1 MTPSDAD
8 EAYAPDKGPARQ
20 RSGRDVL
27 ELGRSNRGERR
38 SAAHPRDLDGD
49 DDRGVSGRGRRD
61 RNEGRGADDGSLDD
75 GSFDDGRRRD
85 EGRRRDRNGGPKPQ
99 TGDAAD
105 TQADRKT
112 DSKEDKGKEDDGRED
127 GGKNGQEAQNRRKS
141 RRPLVITIVAIVALL
156 LVAGGVYYYLSS
168 RGKASTD
175 DAYTDGNIV
184 AIAPQVSGQ
193 VISLDVNDNQ
203 FVHKGDPIIH
213 IDPRQFTYSR
223 EQAKGA
229 LDANKAQVESQKLG
243 VEIAKKNFPA
253 GLQLAQANL
262 VSAKAALVLQQQNY
276 ERQKSLPRQATTQQE
291 VDAATSN
298 YQQAQAAVDQAQ
310 ARLIQAQPVQQN
322 IGQSEVQ
329 INQLAGQAEQSQG
342 QLDQADLNIEWSVV
356 RAPQDGWVTRRNV
369 NAGNFVS
376 SGTQIMSLVTTD
388 VWVTANFK
396 ETELDGMR
404 PGQHVKIGVDAYPD
418 LDLQGHVDSI
428 QRGSGSRFSAFPA
441 ENATGNFVKIVQ
453 RVPVKIV
460 IDSGLKGDEPLPL
473 GVSVEPTVMLK

>member
-8 EAYAPDKGPARQ
+8 EAYAQDKGPARQ
-20 RSGRDVL
+20 RAGRDVL
-27 ELGRSNRGERR
+27 EISRGDRGERR
-38 SAAHPRDLDGD
+38 SAAHPRDLDDGE

-75 GSFDDGRRRD
+75 GPRRD
-85 EGRRRDRNGGPKPQ
+85 NGRRRDRNGGHKPQ
-99 TGDAAD
+99 ADDAAD
-105 TQADRKT
+105 TQADRKS
-112 DSKEDKGKEDDGRED
+112 DSKENDGKED
-127 GGKNGQEAQNRRKS
+127 GGKNGQQAQDRRKS
-141 RRPLVITIVAIVALL
+141 RRPLIITIVVIVALL
-156 LVAGGVYYYLSS
+156 LVAGGVYYYLSG

-203 FVHKGDPIIH
+203 FVHKGDPIVH
-213 IDPRQFTYSR
+213 IDPRQFIYSQ

-229 LDANKAQVESQKLG
+229 LDANKAQVDSQKLG
-243 VEIAKKNFPA
+243 VEIARKNFPA

-262 VSAKAALVLQQQNY
+262 VSAKAGLVLQQSNY
-276 ERQKSLPRQATTQQE
+276 DRQKSLPRQATTQQE
-291 VDAATSN
+291 VDSAASS

-310 ARLIQAQPVQQN
+310 ARLVQAQPVQQN
-322 IGQSEVQ
+322 IGQSETQ
-329 INQLAGQAEQSQG
+329 ISQLAGQAEQSQG
-342 QLDQADLNIEWSVV
+342 QFDQANLNIEWAVV

-369 NAGNFVS
+369 NAGNYVA

-473 GVSVEPTVMLK
+473 GVSVEPTVTLK